1 MYLETKRMILKEY
14 ELGDHDLMYDLDS
27 DPEVVKH
34 VGGKQND
41 YQLYIKA
48 INRYIAFYKENHGCG
63 YYKVYLKE
71 NPTEYVG
78 WYHLRPEKE
87 EPNNF
92 KMLEV
97 GYRFKKK
104 CWNKG
109 LATEGTLALVKK
121 SFEDLAVD
129 MVTAKTSKLNIASQ
143 RVMQKSGM
151 ILDETSTNVN
161 PIYSVRY
168 LISNEMYNTNF

>member
-1 MYLETKRMILKEY
+1 MYIETARMILKEY
-14 ELGDHDLMYDLDS
+14 ELGDHNLMFELDS

-34 VGGKQND
+34 VGGTQND
-41 YQLYIKA
+41 YELYIKA
-48 INRYIAFYKENHGCG
+48 IDRYIAFYKENHGCG
-63 YYKVYLKE
+63 YYKIYLKD

-87 EPNNF
+87 EPDNF

-97 GYRFKKK
+97 GYRFKQS

-109 LATEGTLALVKK
+109 LATEGTIALIKK
-121 SFEDLAVD
+121 SFEELDVEL
-129 MVTAKTSKLNIASQ
+129 VTAKTSKANKASQ

-161 PIYSVRY
+161 PEFSVRY
-168 LISNEMYNTNF
+168 IITKNSYNR

>member
-14 ELGDHDLMYDLDS
+14 ELGDHDLMFDLDS
-27 DPEVVKH
+27 DPLVVKH

-41 YQLYIKA
+41 YELYIKA
-48 INRYIAFYKENHGCG
+48 IDRYLTQYKEFNGFG

-71 NPTEYVG
+71 NLTEYVG

-87 EPNNF
+87 EPTNY

-109 LATEGTLALVKK
+109 YATEGTLALIKK
-121 SFEDLAVD
+121 SFEELDVD

-143 RVMQKSGM
+143 KVMQKSGM
-151 ILDETSTNVN
+151 ILEVPSLNVN
-161 PIYSVRY
+161 PEYSVRY
-168 LISNEMYNTNF
+168 IMTRDMYKY